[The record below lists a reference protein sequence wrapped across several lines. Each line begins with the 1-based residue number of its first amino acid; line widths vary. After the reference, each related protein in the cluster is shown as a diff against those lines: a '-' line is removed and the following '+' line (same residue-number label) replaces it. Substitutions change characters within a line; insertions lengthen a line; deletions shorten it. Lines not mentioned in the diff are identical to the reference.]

1 MKNNLQCHIVAT
13 PETTEVT
20 FDRTMSEAMIM
31 SIEMD
36 MKVLFEYAGKTY
48 TVDYNEW
55 FHSILENA
63 K

>member
-1 MKNNLQCHIVAT
+1 
-13 PETTEVT
+13 
-20 FDRTMSEAMIM
+20 MIM